1 MGILFQD
8 LKYGLRML
16 RKNPGFAAVAILT
29 LALGIGANT
38 AIFSLVNGALIRP
51 LPYADADRIAHL
63 SWLSPAGGNSALT
76 LKSFAFLKE
85 HSTSFEAAA
94 AYSFPST
101 FNLWTGQQAASVEGL
116 AVSEDLFRVLGISP
130 LVGRGFLPEENR
142 PDAGRVVILSH
153 SIWQNYFGSDAQ
165 IVGRNIELN
174 SQPYTVVG
182 ILPQGFSFTPQ
193 ADVWLPL
200 LAIHSAD
207 QGENFEMLARLKSDI
222 DPRQAQSEIDSVV
235 ESFRQQFPDRTGRDF
250 RGAQLEGYQR
260 WLTGDTRPTLLI
272 LLGAVGLVLLIA
284 CANVANLLLA
294 RATLREREMAVRA
307 ALGAGRW
314 RILRLMITESL
325 MLAAVGGVAGL
336 LVARWITDALL
347 ATNPESAAIADGA
360 AIDFR
365 VLIFTLAISLV
376 TGIVIGIVSSLRA
389 SRTDLTAALK
399 QGGRA
404 GAVRHRLRSALIITE
419 VALSLVLL
427 AGASLLIRSL
437 FELRA
442 VRLGFDPQ
450 NVWAMRMSLPPEKY
464 KTSTQVW
471 NFEEQVIERLKVL
484 PGVRSAAAASSLP
497 PGRGLRQGIRIK
509 DNPDTVQFW
518 AVSPDFFEVMG
529 IPVRAGRSFLE
540 TDEKGANPVM
550 IINEVLARK
559 YWQNQS
565 PLGDDKWCAKGGCQQ
580 IVGVTGSVKMLGLKE
595 NEPPVIFIPQ
605 SQASDGMT
613 QYSSRVFPTSF
624 VVKSD
629 APLSLAAVKKAV
641 SEVDPTQPVISLQSM
656 TEVLGEAMAADR
668 FYTVLI
674 GSFAAL
680 ALALTLVGLY
690 GVMSYVVSQRAREI
704 GIRMALG
711 ANRTD
716 VLRMI
721 IGQGAMLAITGT
733 GIGLAA
739 SFGLTRLIESLLFEV
754 GPRDPATFLLVS
766 SLLFVVALAACYIPA
781 RRAMRVDPMVAL
793 RYE

>member
-1 MGILFQD
+1 MGTLFQD
-8 LKYGLRML
+8 LKYAGRML

-38 AIFSLVNGALIRP
+38 AIFSLVNGALLRP
-51 LPYADADRIAHL
+51 LPYPDADRIAHV

-76 LKSFAFLKE
+76 IKSFTFLKE

-101 FNLWTGQQAASVEGL
+101 FNLWTGQQAASVEAL
-116 AVSEDLFRVLGISP
+116 AVSEDLFRVLAVSP
-130 LVGRGFLPEENR
+130 FLGRGFLPEENR

-153 SIWQNYFGSDAQ
+153 ALWQNYFGGDAGV
-165 IVGRNIELN
+165 VGRSIELN
-174 SQPYTVVG
+174 SQPYSVVG
-182 ILPQGFSFTPQ
+182 ILPQEFRFTPE
-193 ADVWLPL
+193 ADLWMPL
-200 LAIHSAD
+200 LSIHSAD
-207 QGENFEMLARLKSDI
+207 QGENFQMLARLKSDI
-222 DPRQAQSEIDSVV
+222 AISQAQAEIDSVV
-235 ESFRQQFPDRTGRDF
+235 ESFRQEFPQNTGREF
-250 RGAQLEGYQR
+250 RGARLDEYQT
-260 WLTGDTRPTLLI
+260 WLTGDSRPTLLI

-294 RATLREREMAVRA
+294 RTTLREREMAVRA

-325 MLAAVGGVAGL
+325 LLAAAGGVAGL
-336 LVARWITDALL
+336 LAARWITDAMVAL
-347 ATNPESAAIADGA
+347 NPEGAATKDTA

-365 VLIFTLAISLV
+365 VLTFALTISLL
-376 TGIVIGIVSSLRA
+376 TGIVIGFVSSLRA
-389 SRTDLTAALK
+389 SRTDLTVALK
-399 QGGRA
+399 QGGRG

-464 KTSTQVW
+464 KTSADVW
-471 NFEEQVIERLKVL
+471 SFEEQVIERLRAL

-509 DNPDTVQFW
+509 DDTETVQFW
-518 AVSPDFFEVMG
+518 AVSPDFFEVLG

-540 TDEKGANPVM
+540 TDTKGAPLVM
-550 IINEVLARK
+550 IVNEVLAGK

-565 PLGDDKWCAKGGCQQ
+565 PIGDDKWCAKGGCQQ
-580 IVGVTGSVKMLGLKE
+580 IVGVVGSVKMLGLKE
-595 NEPPVIFIPQ
+595 SYPSVIFIPQ

-613 QYSSRVFPTSF
+613 QYSSRVFPASF
-624 VVKSD
+624 IVKSD
-629 APLSLAAVKKAV
+629 APLDLASIKKAV
-641 SEVDPTQPVISLQSM
+641 SEVDPTQPVISLQAM
-656 TEVLGEAMAADR
+656 AGVLGEAMAADR

-711 ANRTD
+711 ANRSD

-721 IGQGAMLAITGT
+721 IGQGALMAITGVAI
-733 GIGLAA
+733 GIAA
-739 SFGLTRLIESLLFEV
+739 SFALTRFIESLLFEV
-754 GPRDPATFLLVS
+754 GSRDPATFLLVS
-766 SLLFVVALAACYIPA
+766 SLLFVVTLAACYIPA
-781 RRAMRVDPMVAL
+781 RRATRVDPMVAL